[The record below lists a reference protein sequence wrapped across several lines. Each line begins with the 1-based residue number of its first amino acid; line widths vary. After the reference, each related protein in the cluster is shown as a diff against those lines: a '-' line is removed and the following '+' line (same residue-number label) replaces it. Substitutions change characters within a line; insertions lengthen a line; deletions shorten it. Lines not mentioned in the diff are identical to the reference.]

1 MNYNNY
7 KAIYH
12 LFGIVVFAFLLGS
25 CANDNNVYNKPASYW
40 YEKITTA
47 IELNSLE
54 EADDFYISLASEHRL
69 SPYTKSAILLLGDAY
84 MQNEQYIMA
93 NYYFDEYLEKFST
106 SRMSEYIKFL
116 KIKSQMLAFKSRFRE
131 QFLIDKVISDIDNI
145 LLEYDN
151 FTFKNEVLDYKTRLL
166 ITRSKFNGEI
176 SALYG
181 RVGKQKAQKYYENKQ
196 ILHHQNVTIE
206 SRNFLRRVFN

>member
-7 KAIYH
+7 KAIYR
-12 LFGIVVFAFLLGS
+12 LFGIVVFAFLLVS
-25 CANDNNVYNKPASYW
+25 CANENNIYNKSASYW
-40 YEKITTA
+40 YEKITKA
-47 IELNSLE
+47 IATNALDD
-54 EADDFYISLASEHRL
+54 ADDFYVSLASEHRL

-93 NYYFDEYLEKFST
+93 NYYYDEYLEKFSN
-106 SRMSEYIKFL
+106 SQMSEYIKFL
-116 KIKSQMLAFKSRFRE
+116 KIKSKMLSFKSRFRE
-131 QFLIDKVISDIDNI
+131 QYLINGIINDIDRI
-145 LLEYDN
+145 LIEYDN
-151 FTFKNEVLDYKTRLL
+151 FAFKNEVLDYKTRLL